1 MYQDIIGH
9 DLTKSLWVQ
18 GQVYQ
23 GMGSIS
29 GKGCLYK
36 SDLMTNKLKLG
47 SEGFH
52 LHKWSTILTLLTIK
66 KGYKKLFSGI
76 GIG

>member
-1 MYQDIIGH
+1 MFKYQDIIGH

-29 GKGCLYK
+29 GKGKCCLYK
-36 SDLMTNKLKLG
+36 SDLMTNKLRLG

-52 LHKWSTILTLLTIK
+52 PHK
-66 KGYKKLFSGI
+66 
-76 GIG
+76 

>member
-1 MYQDIIGH
+1 MFMYQDIIGH

-36 SDLMTNKLKLG
+36 SDLMTNKLRLG

-52 LHKWSTILTLLTIK
+52 LHK
-66 KGYKKLFSGI
+66 
-76 GIG
+76 